1 MPPSITDYCS
11 RRLLKHRQLSENR
24 RLSESLKPNKTERN
38 RTMTLRPYQ
47 LNKLLALAQDE
58 ASRFRLNHPQSAQLA
73 AQAKQHLYGGVP
85 MHWMADWSTP
95 FPLFVQAAKGA
106 HFKDVDGHQY
116 ADFCLGDTGAMFGH
130 SPAPVAQAITEQA
143 TRGYTTMLPSEDA
156 IAVSQQ
162 LSERFGLPYWQVA
175 TTATDANRW
184 ALRWA
189 RAVTHRKLILVF
201 DGCYHGTV
209 DETMVRLHNG
219 KTVHRKGLKGQALD
233 LTQYVRVVEFN
244 DLAALRIALQ
254 NHDVAAVLCEP
265 VMTNIGMVLPDV
277 GFHAELRRL
286 TRAYGTLLIIDETHT
301 ISTGYGGY
309 TQAFGLEP
317 DLFVLGKPIA
327 GGLPCSVL
335 GISAEVA
342 QAMQQLQSSTSPEDH
357 DGHGHSGMGTTL
369 SANMFTMRA
378 MRANLEQVMTTA
390 AYQNMIPK
398 AEYLAQGLRAVI
410 AKHQLPWCITQIG
423 ARVEF
428 QFSAT
433 APRTGH
439 AAELAFDDQLEQC
452 IHLYLLNRG
461 IMITPFHNM
470 MLACP
475 ATQAVD
481 IDKLTQT
488 LDAFIQELY

>member
-1 MPPSITDYCS
+1 MTALQY
-11 RRLLKHRQLSENR
+11 N
-24 RLSESLKPNKTERN
+24 PN
-38 RTMTLRPYQ
+38 TL
-47 LNKLLALAQDE
+47 NALAQRE
-58 ASRFRLNHPQSAQLA
+58 AATFRRNHPKSAQLA
-73 AQAKQHLYGGVP
+73 EQAKQYLYGGVP
-85 MHWMADWSTP
+85 MHWMADGSTP
-95 FPLFVQAAKGA
+95 FPLFVQEAQGA
-106 HFKDVDGHQY
+106 GFSDVDGHNY
-116 ADFCLGDTGAMFGH
+116 ADFCLGDTGSMFGH
-130 SPAPVAQAITEQA
+130 SPTPVAQVIAEQA
-143 TRGYTTMLPSEDA
+143 TQGYTTMLPSEDA
-156 IAVSQQ
+156 IVVGRQ

-184 ALRWA
+184 ALRWS
-189 RAVTHRKLILVF
+189 RAVTDRKVILVF

-209 DETMVRLHNG
+209 DETMVRLQNG

-233 LTQYVRVVEFN
+233 LTQYMRVVEFN
-244 DLAALRIALQ
+244 DLTALKAALE
-254 NHDVAAVLCEP
+254 NKDVAAVLCEP
-265 VMTNIGMVLPDV
+265 AMTNIGMVLPDE

-286 TRAYGTLLIIDETHT
+286 TREYGTLLIIDETHT

-309 TQAFGLEP
+309 TQSFGLEP

-335 GISAEVA
+335 GVSAEVA
-342 QAMQQLQSSTSPEDH
+342 QKMQQLQTSSKADDH

-378 MRANLEQVMTTA
+378 MRANLEQVMTVA

-398 AEYLAQGLRAVI
+398 AEYLAQGLHAVI
-410 AKHQLPWCITQIG
+410 AKHQLSWCITQIG

-433 APRTGH
+433 PPRTGH
-439 AAELAFDDQLEQC
+439 AAELVFDDELEQC

-475 ATQAVD
+475 ATQVTD
-481 IDKLTQT
+481 IDKLIQT
-488 LDAFIQELY
+488 LDAFIEELY

>member
-1 MPPSITDYCS
+1 MMI
-11 RRLLKHRQLSENR
+11 
-24 RLSESLKPNKTERN
+24 
-38 RTMTLRPYQ
+38 LRHYQ
-47 LNKLLALAQDE
+47 PDKLFALAQRE
-58 ASRFRLNHPQSAQLA
+58 AETFRHHHPRSAQLA
-73 AQAKQHLYGGVP
+73 EQAKQHLYAGVP
-85 MHWMADWSTP
+85 MHWMADGSTP
-95 FPLFVQAAKGA
+95 FPVFVQAAQGA
-106 HFKDVDGHQY
+106 SFIDVDGHHY

-130 SPAPVAQAITEQA
+130 SPAPVAQVIAEQA
-143 TRGYTTMLPSEDA
+143 AQGYTTMLPSEDA

-162 LSERFGLPYWQVA
+162 LSQRFGLPFWQVA

-189 RAVTHRKLILVF
+189 RAVTGRKIILVF

-209 DETMVRLHNG
+209 DETMLRLQNG

-233 LTQYVRVVEFN
+233 LTQYMRVVEFN
-244 DLAALRIALQ
+244 DLSALKAALQ
-254 NHDVAAVLCEP
+254 HNDVAAVLCEP
-265 VMTNIGMVLPDV
+265 VMTNIGMVLPEI

-286 TRAYGTLLIIDETHT
+286 TREHGTLLIIDETHT

-309 TQAFGLEP
+309 TQSFGLEP

-335 GISAEVA
+335 GVSNEVA
-342 QAMQQLQSSTSPEDH
+342 QQMQQLKSPNHPDDH
-357 DGHGHSGMGTTL
+357 AGHGHSGMGTTL

-390 AYQNMIPK
+390 AYQDMIAK
-398 AEYLAQGLRAVI
+398 AAYLAEGLRAVI
-410 AKHQLPWCITQIG
+410 AKHQLAWCITQIG

-433 APRTGH
+433 PPRTGH
-439 AAELAFDDQLEQC
+439 EAELAFDDELEQC

-475 ATQAVD
+475 ATQIAEM
-481 IDKLTQT
+481 DKLMQT

>member
-1 MPPSITDYCS
+1 
-11 RRLLKHRQLSENR
+11 
-24 RLSESLKPNKTERN
+24 
-38 RTMTLRPYQ
+38 MTSRPYQ
-47 LNKLLALAQDE
+47 LNQLIALAQDE
-58 ASRFRLNHPQSAQLA
+58 ANRFRLNHPQSARLA
-73 AQAKQHLYGGVP
+73 EQAKQHLYGGVP

-106 HFKDVDGHQY
+106 CFSDVDDHRY
-116 ADFCLGDTGAMFGH
+116 ADFCLGDTGSMFGH
-130 SPAPVAQAITEQA
+130 SPAPVAQVIAEQA
-143 TRGYTTMLPSEDA
+143 AHGYTTMLPSEDA

-162 LSERFGLPYWQVA
+162 LSERFGLAFWQIA

-189 RAVTHRKLILVF
+189 RAVTKRKVIVVF

-233 LTQYVRVVEFN
+233 LTQYMRVVEFN
-244 DLAALRIALQ
+244 DLDALQAALQ

-265 VMTNIGMVLPDV
+265 VMTNIGMVLPEA

-286 TRAYGTLLIIDETHT
+286 TRAYGTLLILDETHT

-335 GISAEVA
+335 GMSAEVA
-342 QAMQQLQSSTSPEDH
+342 QSMQQLNTSNNPNDH

-378 MRANLEQVMTTA
+378 MRANLEQVMTRA
-390 AYQNMIPK
+390 AYQDMIPK
-398 AEYLAQGLRAVI
+398 AEYLAQGLRAML
-410 AKHQLPWCITQIG
+410 AQHQLAWCITQIG

-433 APRTGH
+433 PPRTGH
-439 AAELAFDDQLEQC
+439 AAELAFDDELEQC

-470 MLACP
+470 MLVCP
-475 ATQAVD
+475 ATQVTD
-481 IDKLTQT
+481 IDQLIQT
-488 LDAFIQELY
+488 LAAFIQALY

>member
-1 MPPSITDYCS
+1 MTRTY
-11 RRLLKHRQLSENR
+11 
-24 RLSESLKPNKTERN
+24 SLK
-38 RTMTLRPYQ
+38 
-47 LNKLLALAQDE
+47 KLAALAQRE
-58 ASRFRLNHPQSAQLA
+58 AETFIQHHPQSAHLA
-73 AQAKQHLYGGVP
+73 EQAKHYLYGGVP

-95 FPLFVQAAKGA
+95 YPLFVQEANGA
-106 HFKDVDGHQY
+106 HFKDVDGHHY
-116 ADFCLGDTGAMFGH
+116 ADFCLGDTGCMFGH
-130 SPAPVAQAITEQA
+130 SPEPVAKVIAQHAA
-143 TRGYTTMLPSEDA
+143 HGYTTMLPSEDA
-156 IAVSQQ
+156 IEVGRH

-189 RAVTHRKLILVF
+189 RAVTGRKIILVF

-209 DETMVRLHNG
+209 DETMVRLQHG

-233 LTQYVRVVEFN
+233 LTQYMRVVEFN
-244 DLAALRIALQ
+244 DLPALTLALQ
-254 NHDVAAVLCEP
+254 TNDVAAVLCEP
-265 VMTNIGMVLPDV
+265 AMTNIGMVLPDG
-277 GFHAELRRL
+277 GFHTELRRL
-286 TRAYGTLLIIDETHT
+286 TQAHGTLLIIDETHT

-309 TQAFGLEP
+309 TKSFGLEP

-327 GGLPCSVL
+327 GGLPCSVF
-335 GISAEVA
+335 GVSSEVA
-342 QAMQQLQSSTSPEDH
+342 QKMQQLKSTNNLAEH

-378 MRANLEQVMTTA
+378 MRANLEQVMTKA
-390 AYQNMIPK
+390 AYDDMIPK
-398 AEYLAQGLRAVI
+398 AEYLAQGLKNVI
-410 AKHQLPWCITQIG
+410 TKHDLPWCITQIG

-428 QFSAT
+428 QFSPK

-439 AAELAFDDQLEQC
+439 EAELAFDDELEQC

-475 ATQAVD
+475 ATQTTD
-481 IDKLTQT
+481 IDKLIRT
-488 LDAFIQELY
+488 LDTFIQELY

>member
-1 MPPSITDYCS
+1 MTTRHY
-11 RRLLKHRQLSENR
+11 
-24 RLSESLKPNKTERN
+24 KPNK
-38 RTMTLRPYQ
+38 LA
-47 LNKLLALAQDE
+47 ALAQGE
-58 ASRFRLNHPQSAQLA
+58 AETFRFNHPKSAQLA
-73 AQAKQHLYGGVP
+73 EQAKQHLYGGVP
-85 MHWMADWSTP
+85 MHWMADGSTP
-95 FPLFVQAAKGA
+95 FPLFVREAEGA
-106 HFKDVDGHQY
+106 SFRDVDGHHY

-130 SPAPVAQAITEQA
+130 SPAPVAQAIAEQA
-143 TRGYTTMLPSEDA
+143 AHGYTTMLPSEDA

-162 LSERFGLPYWQVA
+162 LSERFGLPFWQIA

-189 RAVTHRKLILVF
+189 RAVTNRKMIVVF

-209 DETMVRLHNG
+209 DETMLRLQNG

-233 LTQYVRVVEFN
+233 LTQYMRVVEFN
-244 DLAALRIALQ
+244 DLAALQAVLQ
-254 NHDVAAVLCEP
+254 THEVAAVLCEP

-286 TRAYGTLLIIDETHT
+286 TREQGTLLIIDETHT

-327 GGLPCSVL
+327 GGLPCSVF
-335 GISAEVA
+335 GMSAEVA
-342 QAMQQLQSSTSPEDH
+342 QKMQQLKTSNSTDDH

-378 MRANLEQVMTTA
+378 MRANLEQVMTKA
-390 AYQNMIPK
+390 AYQDMIPK
-398 AEYLAQGLRAVI
+398 AAYLAQGLRAVI
-410 AKHQLPWCITQIG
+410 TKHQLPWCITQIG

-428 QFSAT
+428 QFSPQ

-439 AAELAFDDQLEQC
+439 EAELAFDDALEQC

-475 ATQAVD
+475 ATQASD
-481 IDKLTQT
+481 IDRLIQI
-488 LDAFIQELY
+488 LEAFIQELY

>member
-1 MPPSITDYCS
+1 M
-11 RRLLKHRQLSENR
+11 LKTTLAPYDLGMNTMKTYNPQT
-24 RLSESLKPNKTERN
+24 LK
-38 RTMTLRPYQ
+38 Q
-47 LNKLLALAQDE
+47 LAQRE
-58 ASRFRLNHPQSAQLA
+58 AETFRHHHPQSAQLA
-73 AQAKQHLYGGVP
+73 EQAKRYLYGGVP

-95 FPLFVQAAKGA
+95 YPLFVQEAEGA
-106 HFKDVDGHQY
+106 HFKDVDGHRY
-116 ADFCLGDTGAMFGH
+116 ADFCLGDTGCMFGH
-130 SPAPVAQAITEQA
+130 SPAPVAKVLTEHA
-143 TRGYTTMLPSEDA
+143 RHGYTTMLPSEDA
-156 IAVSQQ
+156 IVVGKH

-189 RAVTHRKLILVF
+189 RAVTGRKVILVF

-209 DETMVRLHNG
+209 DETMVRLQNG

-233 LTQYVRVVEFN
+233 LTQYMRVVEFN
-244 DLAALRIALQ
+244 DLPALELALQ
-254 NHDVAAVLCEP
+254 TKDVAAVLCEP
-265 VMTNIGMVLPDV
+265 AMTNIGMVLPDA
-277 GFHAELRRL
+277 GFHAALRRL
-286 TRAYGTLLIIDETHT
+286 TREHGTLLIIDETHT

-309 TQAFGLEP
+309 TQSFGLEP

-327 GGLPCSVL
+327 GGLPCSVFGVSHEL
-335 GISAEVA
+335 A
-342 QAMQQLQSSTSPEDH
+342 QQMQQLQSANHPEDH
-357 DGHGHSGMGTTL
+357 AGHGHSGMGTTL

-398 AEYLAQGLRAVI
+398 AEYLAQGLKNVI
-410 AKHQLPWCITQIG
+410 TTHGLPWCITQLG
-423 ARVEF
+423 ARIEF
-428 QFSAT
+428 QFSPKP
-433 APRTGH
+433 PRTGH
-439 AAELAFDDQLEQC
+439 EAELAFDDELEQC

-475 ATQAVD
+475 ATQLAD
-481 IDKLTQT
+481 IDQLLHS